1 MYITSDNVDG
11 KLIQLQTQKQEIS
24 NNSLNFTT
32 SNKLQG
38 RKTENE
44 SWRFPVEWSKGRD
57 ISDHANNTWRAS
69 FDGKLLWFN

>member
-1 MYITSDNVDG
+1 MYITSDNVNG

-38 RKTENE
+38 RKTEN
-44 SWRFPVEWSKGRD
+44 
-57 ISDHANNTWRAS
+57 
-69 FDGKLLWFN
+69 